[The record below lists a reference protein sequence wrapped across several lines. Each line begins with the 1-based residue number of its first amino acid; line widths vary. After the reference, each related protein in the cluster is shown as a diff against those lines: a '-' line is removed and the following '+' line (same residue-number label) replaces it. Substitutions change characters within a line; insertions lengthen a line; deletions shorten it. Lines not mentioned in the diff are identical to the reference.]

1 MYNRLYN
8 FLEKKELIFLLQ
20 LGQKYL
26 TTLVLIHIIKNEI
39 DRGDDDDDELFLW
52 YS

>member
-1 MYNRLYN
+1 MYNRLHN

-39 DRGDDDDDELFLW
+39 DRGDDDDELFLW